1 MSERRQSVR
10 RSVHYD
16 DVKATLDQQG
26 ICQAQLCRALRALA
40 KELRSRLGVWSSQAS
55 EEVLER
61 IEETL
66 LTSTEKEKATPAED
80 LRGFHGEGQ
89 MCVSPAAPPPSCVEI
104 PAGSD
109 DEAPRAAD
117 PMAFGKYPMH
127 AEVKAFQRQSQQT
140 EALRREVAS
149 LRKALE
155 TSATDFQQMAEDA
168 ATSAA
173 QNAESLLRSAER
185 GLTEKFQAAVDHAL
199 DQREHLSF
207 LARDAVEDRLRRELR
222 AYSEVTDESLEAL
235 RGSLAQKSQKWEQEA
250 QRIDYRMNLINEQ
263 MGQVSQVAQ
272 ERSEAATLLVSAAL
286 ADFRMGELRDQANA
300 LRELR
305 HCAAGVARGV
315 LRLGQ
320 VLARRRFLA
329 SFRRQRRQ
337 AWQQPKAAEI
347 GSVMYCDMAIM
358 SATWAKLG

>member
-1 MSERRQSVR
+1 MDGPYMTVISVSLTTFGARLGELQQTDACCCASRPQSTEPDR
-10 RSVHYD
+10 GREVHYD
-16 DVKATLDQQG
+16 D
-26 ICQAQLCRALRALA
+26 AQLCRALRALA

-250 QRIDYRMNLINEQ
+250 
-263 MGQVSQVAQ
+263 
-272 ERSEAATLLVSAAL
+272 
-286 ADFRMGELRDQANA
+286 
-300 LRELR
+300 
-305 HCAAGVARGV
+305 GVAM
-315 LRLGQ
+315 
-320 VLARRRFLA
+320 
-329 SFRRQRRQ
+329 RQSRPYMAEEATATPSQHGCLHR
-337 AWQQPKAAEI
+337 PGAAH
-347 GSVMYCDMAIM
+347 
-358 SATWAKLG
+358 